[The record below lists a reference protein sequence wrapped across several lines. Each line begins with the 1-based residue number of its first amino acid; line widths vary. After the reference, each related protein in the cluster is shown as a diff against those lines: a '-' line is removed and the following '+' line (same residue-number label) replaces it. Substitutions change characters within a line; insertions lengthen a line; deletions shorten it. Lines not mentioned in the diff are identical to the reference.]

1 MILLAL
7 LAAAATATPS
17 TRMDFDQKGMIGLSF
32 GLGPAPSLP
41 GSTPNTTASTFA
53 PVVGATYCINDG
65 TAIRAELGFDGFL
78 SSGAG
83 PATLTLGVGMRLYQL
98 KRHSVAVFLQ
108 PSVVLS
114 RYRIITGGGFGFDAA
129 EALTFAG
136 GVGVEYLFTD
146 RFSVGGVIAVGFTIG
161 NIGGPTGSSTTTE
174 LNTSTSGLFAS
185 FYF

>member
-7 LAAAATATPS
+7 LVAAAATPS
-17 TRMDFDQKGMIGLSF
+17 SRMDFDQKGMMGLSF
-32 GLGPAPSLP
+32 GIGPAPSLP
-41 GSTPNTTASTFA
+41 GSTVNNAAPVFA
-53 PVVGATYCINDG
+53 PVVGATYFIQEG
-65 TAIRAELGFDGFL
+65 MAVRAEIGFDGFL
-78 SSGAG
+78 SSGNG
-83 PATLTLGVGMRLYQL
+83 PATLNLGAGLRMYQL

-114 RYRIITGGGFGFDAA
+114 RYRYVTGDGV

-146 RFSVGGVIAVGFTIG
+146 RFSVGGIIALGFTIG
-161 NIGGPTGSSTTTE
+161 NIGGAPNSSTTTE
-174 LNTSTSGLFAS
+174 LNTSTSGLFAN